1 MNAKLILAASAAAL
15 LCSAMIVG
23 TGAAQAPATASA
35 PADKAASMKERHH
48 HFHELGAAFKGVLDE
63 FKKPDPSAVELQK
76 YTAALDAL
84 APQVPSWFPVGTG
97 PETGIKTQALATI
110 WQKPD
115 EFKKDA
121 AALAVAAHTMNVAAQ
136 SGNLD
141 AVRASIQPLGLACKS
156 CHEVF
161 RAKDEH

>member
-15 LCSAMIVG
+15 ACSVLIAG
-23 TGAAQAPATASA
+23 SGAAQAPAAA
-35 PADKAASMKERHH
+35 PADKAAFMKERHH
-48 HFHELGAAFKGVLDE
+48 HFHEIGAAFKGVLDE
-63 FKKPDPSAVELQK
+63 FKKPDPSAAELQK

-121 AALAVAAHTMNVAAQ
+121 AAFAVAAHNMNTAAQ

-141 AVRASIQPLGLACKS
+141 AVRASIQPLGLSCKS